1 MTNVVHVIQKGDTR
15 TPLGAVL
22 YQGGKPV
29 DLSSLTV
36 KVLGKKNDGTA
47 WIATAVGTQT
57 GITAH
62 PTTTFT
68 ADATTDRITANGHKA
83 KNGMEVLL
91 TNQGG
96 ALPAGLAASTR
107 YIVKAAD
114 ANSFA
119 LSLVTNGADV
129 DITGAGT
136 GTHSFA
142 IVGSVQY
149 DFQTADVAAAGTY
162 WLWFKVYDG
171 SSEIDTFP
179 VIRRSDNRGLNV
191 EIVDNA

>member
-1 MTNVVHVIQKGDTR
+1 MSDVHTIQKADTL
-15 TPLGAVL
+15 TPIGRILTK
-22 YQGGKPV
+22 GGKPV

-47 WIATAVGTQT
+47 WIATAVGSQT

-62 PTTTFT
+62 PATTFT
-68 ADATTDRITANGHKA
+68 ADAATDRITANGHKA
-83 KNGMEVLL
+83 ENGMEVVLS
-91 TNQGG
+91 NAGG
-96 ALPAGLAASTR
+96 ALPTGLAASTR
-107 YIVKAAD
+107 YFVKDVD

-119 LSLVTNGADV
+119 LALTTNGPVV

-136 GTHSFA
+136 GTHSFY

-149 DFQTADVAAAGTY
+149 DFQTADVAAAGTF
-162 WLWFKVYDG
+162 WLWFKAYDG

-179 VIRRSDNRGLNV
+179 VIRQNDNRGLRV